1 MIETLQL
8 ANFRNIQA
16 GRVSPA
22 AGLNL
27 IYGANGSGKTSVLE
41 AIWFLSV
48 GRSFR
53 SHLTQRVI
61 QHQQP
66 HFTLFSQLSSGD
78 RIGIQR
84 ERSGDHHQLRVNGEP
99 AKRLA
104 ELAALLPLQLISPES
119 FSLLLDGPQARREF
133 IDWGAFHSDPQF
145 MLVWSRFRRLL
156 KQRNQLLRQQAP
168 ARQISIWDQQLV
180 QYGQWLTD
188 ARKRWVNSLNEALEG
203 IINQFLPDVPIRVS
217 FSQGWDSKT
226 ELQQVYSAGLQRD
239 LQLGYTVSGPHKAD
253 LRLRVDNLPAQD
265 GLSRGQQ
272 KLLVCALK
280 IAQGLVLS
288 QQQQRQCV
296 FLVDDLAS
304 ELDQQR
310 RTLLLEQLQQTGSQV
325 FVTAIEPEQLA
336 MIPWDKRFHVEQGRI
351 TEQQDK

>member
-1 MIETLQL
+1 MITDLQL
-8 ANFRNIQA
+8 NQFRNIQA
-16 GRVSPA
+16 ARVSPA
-22 AGLNL
+22 SGLNL

-53 SHLTQRVI
+53 SHLSQRVI
-61 QHQQP
+61 QQGQP
-66 HFTLFSQLSSGD
+66 HFTLFSQLESGD
-78 RIGIQR
+78 RIGLQR
-84 ERSGDHHQLRVNGEP
+84 ERSGDHQVRINGEP

-104 ELAALLPLQLISPES
+104 ELATLLPLQLISPES
-119 FSLLLDGPQARREF
+119 FSLLLDGPKARREF

-145 MLVWSRFRRLL
+145 FAAWSRFRRLL
-156 KQRNQLLRQQAP
+156 KQRNQLLKQQHS
-168 ARQISIWDQQLV
+168 ARQIAIWDKQLV

-203 IINQFLPDVPIRVS
+203 IINQFLPDVPIRVG

-226 ELQQVYSAGLQRD
+226 ELDQVYSAGLARD
-239 LQLGYTVSGPHKAD
+239 IQLGYTVSGPHKAD
-253 LRLRVDNLPAQD
+253 LRLRVDNMPAQD
-265 GLSRGQQ
+265 SLSRGQL

-280 IAQGLVLS
+280 LAQGMVLS

-296 FLVDDLAS
+296 YLVDDLAS
-304 ELDQQR
+304 ELDESR
-310 RTLLLEQLQQTGSQV
+310 RSVLLQQLQQTGAQV

-336 MIPWDKRFHVEQGRI
+336 MVPWDKRFHVEQGRI
-351 TEQQDK
+351 TEQQD